1 MKKIIGAALLLIVLL
16 MCLWYF
22 NVHHEGRKPFRCDT
36 QQVLLQVK
44 AKSNIVL
51 NASTTILF
59 SSSKSG
65 MFYITGSIKENDT
78 RYLLDRNVSFS
89 ITPAEIKMG
98 NNIQFTHEQVHPA
111 DNTPDHI
118 WRKYVMPEVELVDIY
133 TEAVPLFHNA
143 LLIRGFSNPFL
154 VCIKQD

>member
-98 NNIQFTHEQVHPA
+98 NNIQFTREQVHPA

>member
-1 MKKIIGAALLLIVLL
+1 MKKIIGAALLFIVLL

-22 NVHHEGRKPFRCDT
+22 NVHHQGRKPFRCDT
-36 QQVLLQVK
+36 QQLSLQVK

-51 NASTTILF
+51 KASSTIIF

-78 RYLLDRNVSFS
+78 RYLLDRNITFS
-89 ITPAEIKMG
+89 ITPSEIKGG
-98 NNIQFTHEQVHPA
+98 NNVQFTHEQVHPA
-111 DNTPDHI
+111 DNTPGNV
-118 WRKYVMPEVELVDIY
+118 WRNYVMPEIELVDVY
-133 TEAVPLFHNA
+133 TEVVPLFHNA

>member
-1 MKKIIGAALLLIVLL
+1 MKKNISATLLLTVLL

-22 NVHHEGRKPFRCDT
+22 NVHHKGRKPFRCDT
-36 QQVLLQVK
+36 QQVSLQVK

-51 NASTTILF
+51 KASATIIF
-59 SSSKSG
+59 SSSQSG
-65 MFYITGSIKENDT
+65 MFYISGSIKENDT
-78 RYLLDRNVSFS
+78 RYLLDRNISFS
-89 ITPAEIKMG
+89 TTPSEIKSG
-98 NNIQFTHEQVHPA
+98 NNVQFTHEQVHPA
-111 DNTPDHI
+111 DNTPDYI

-133 TEAVPLFHNA
+133 TEVVPLLHNA